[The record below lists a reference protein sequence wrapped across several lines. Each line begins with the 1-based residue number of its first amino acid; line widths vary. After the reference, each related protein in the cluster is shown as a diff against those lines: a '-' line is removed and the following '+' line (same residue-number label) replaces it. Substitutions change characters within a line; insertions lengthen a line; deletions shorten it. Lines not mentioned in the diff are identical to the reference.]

1 MMHDWYTGWGGMGL
15 GSIAMILPLLLLV
28 ALVVIVVRWLA
39 SGNADRAGT
48 AARSPR
54 EILDERFARGEID
67 DEEYQSRRKQL
78 EG

>member
-15 GSIAMILPLLLLV
+15 GSIVMILPLLVLV
-28 ALVVIVVRWLA
+28 AIVVIAVRWLA
-39 SGNADRAGT
+39 GSNADRAGRI
-48 AARSPR
+48 ARGPR

-78 EG
+78 EN